1 MHHLQPLHEQQSQ
14 NRIRVRRIHK
24 PRLEREKP
32 RSEGKKKRVNVA
44 SEDDEYV
51 GLHDLIIVRN
61 LGVLHGLKLAGEVEV
76 VGPSGDAGAMTGSS
90 WRQKGHT
97 IEERRKG

>member
-1 MHHLQPLHEQQSQ
+1 MV
-14 NRIRVRRIHK
+14 RVR
-24 PRLEREKP
+24 
-32 RSEGKKKRVNVA
+32 SRVNVA